1 MAKYKS
7 RMICVAGCTL
17 FLGGSARR
25 CSCGAA
31 GPAVPE
37 GDRAKCG
44 LGLSG
49 QRGRTGSLLGI
60 VVSSFP
66 PFLSRPL

>member
-1 MAKYKS
+1 MTKYKS
-7 RMICVAGCTL
+7 RMVCVAGCTL

-49 QRGRTGSLLGI
+49 
-60 VVSSFP
+60 
-66 PFLSRPL
+66 